1 MSTFTDQ
8 SISPL
13 ILALDTTSLE
23 RAEELIEATKDS
35 VDVYKIGNEAF
46 SALGPAIVQVIH
58 KKGKEVFLDLKF
70 HDIPNTVASAV
81 RAAATTLG
89 VYLLNLHIA
98 GGRAMMEAAVNE
110 LNRLKKESKIRRP
123 RLIGV
128 TVLTSLESPDLKDI
142 GFAETDVQK
151 TVLRLAKL
159 AETSGLDG
167 VVASPQEIKMIR
179 EHLGRDFLIVTPG
192 IRPSGTQTGD
202 QKRTMSAAQALQYG
216 ADFIVVGRPI
226 TTAPDPGA
234 VARLM
239 LEEARQR

>member
-110 LNRLKKESKIRRP
+110 LNRLEKENKIRRP

-159 AETSGLDG
+159 ADTSGLDG

-239 LEEARQR
+239 LKEARQR

>member
-110 LNRLKKESKIRRP
+110 LNRPETENKILRP

-159 AETSGLDG
+159 ADTSGLDG

-192 IRPSGTQTGD
+192 IRPSGAQTGD

-239 LEEARQR
+239 LKEARQR

>member
-1 MSTFTDQ
+1 MSMFFAKP
-8 SISPL
+8 ISPL
-13 ILALDTTSLE
+13 ILALDTTSLD

-46 SALGPAIVQVIH
+46 TTFGPAIIQLIN
-58 KKGKEVFLDLKF
+58 KKGKEVFIDLKF

-81 RAAATTLG
+81 RVAATTLG
-89 VYLLNLHIA
+89 VFMLNLHIA
-98 GGRAMMEAAVNE
+98 GGRAMMEAAVTE
-110 LNRLKKESKIRRP
+110 LNRLERENKIRRP

-142 GFAETDVQK
+142 GFADTNVQE

-159 AETSGLDG
+159 AGASGLDG

-179 EHLGRDFLIVTPG
+179 EHLGKGFLIVTPG

-226 TTAPDPGA
+226 TTAPDPGEA
-234 VARLM
+234 ARLM
-239 LEEARQR
+239 LEEANQQ